1 MSIVTIKSGLKVE
14 DFVYKKISIVE
25 FTGSLTEQN
34 IFPIKKDLIAKFPG
48 YSEYVAFN
56 LAKVPFISVETLK
69 ELIDLNKL
77 LKLINKKIFI
87 IKLQKPVYKFLSGTA
102 IAELFTILENEEQV
116 FQQYLTDKNLRED
129 EVDIFSSCNKLSKW
143 YNNIQNILV
152 ELKSSDNDSKI
163 NYVSEDL
170 NQNLSVIIVSNNIV
184 IGRGLNDVAREYKM
198 EPHLVSIENLSNVI
212 SKTDNLAGYI
222 IDGFKELEEIKLI
235 IMKIRNAESDYCKSM
250 LPIIISSTAKLLE
263 SKIIMRL
270 HEMIYTVIEDGED
283 REPKI
288 IKKIRN
294 LYENIDKVIVYL
306 TLNIKFEITT
316 EICNFY
322 FTGNIS
328 ADDAEIFDAFLLD
341 DFVIN
346 LFKEMFTV
354 NFNYYDCLTADS
366 LFFTTIHNISEKFDY
381 CVHFINK
388 RNSQVNMGIKNT
400 SLELNINVL

>member
-1 MSIVTIKSGLKVE
+1 
-14 DFVYKKISIVE
+14 
-25 FTGSLTEQN
+25 
-34 IFPIKKDLIAKFPG
+34 
-48 YSEYVAFN
+48 
-56 LAKVPFISVETLK
+56 
-69 ELIDLNKL
+69 
-77 LKLINKKIFI
+77 
-87 IKLQKPVYKFLSGTA
+87 
-102 IAELFTILENEEQV
+102 
-116 FQQYLTDKNLRED
+116 
-129 EVDIFSSCNKLSKW
+129 
-143 YNNIQNILV
+143 
-152 ELKSSDNDSKI
+152 
-163 NYVSEDL
+163 
-170 NQNLSVIIVSNNIV
+170 
-184 IGRGLNDVAREYKM
+184 M